1 MGEAIRTS
9 SRRGVLGRG
18 LMLAAG
24 ALGLGAARADAS
36 VKVAPTARTNATE
49 ELRLFGRNFHLHAA
63 DHNAGQVPAKGE
75 RHSAYGELLSRP
87 NGKKVIGHF
96 TAAHLTQDSPFAAGV
111 SSLEIHTFAL
121 KDGTIHGLGSV
132 VRKAGAEGH
141 FVILGGTGRYAG
153 AQGSYVARQNAR
165 DLGGNGTAEFHL
177 TLAG

>member
-1 MGEAIRTS
+1 MGEASRTS

-24 ALGLGAARADAS
+24 AFGLGAARADAS
-36 VKVAPTARTNATE
+36 VKVAPTVRTNATE
-49 ELRLFGRNFHLHAA
+49 ELRLFGRNFHLHAS
-63 DHNAGQVPAKGE
+63 DHRAGQVPVKGE
-75 RHSAYGELLSRP
+75 RHSTYGELLARP

-96 TAAHLTQDSPFAAGV
+96 TAAHLTQDTPFAAGV

-132 VRKAGAEGH
+132 ARGAEGH

-153 AQGSYVARQNAR
+153 ARGSYVARQGTR
-165 DLGGNGTAEFHL
+165 ELGGNGTAVFHL